1 MRLPLSNG
9 CYIDPTNPALLYD
22 SPDEHSPDEPQGE
35 KVELSQAEKERM
47 ELNKKIEKLKSY
59 VDELTRKDAH
69 FD

>member
-9 CYIDPTNPALLYD
+9 CYIDPCNPALLYD
-22 SPDEHSPDEPQGE
+22 SPDEPQ
-35 KVELSQAEKERM
+35 VEIIKLSQAEKERM
-47 ELNKKIEKLKSY
+47 ELDKKIERLKSY

>member
-9 CYIDPTNPALLYD
+9 CYIDPCNPTLLYD
-22 SPDEHSPDEPQGE
+22 SPDEPQGE
-35 KVELSQAEKERM
+35 TVELSQAEKDRM
-47 ELNKKIEKLKSY
+47 ELDRKIGRLKSY

>member
-9 CYIDPTNPALLYD
+9 CYIDPCNPALLYD
-22 SPDEHSPDEPQGE
+22 SPDEPQGE
-35 KVELSQAEKERM
+35 TIELSQAEKDHM
-47 ELNKKIEKLKSY
+47 ELERKIDKLKSY

>member
-9 CYIDPTNPALLYD
+9 LYIDPCNPALLYD
-22 SPDEHSPDEPQGE
+22 SPDEPQGE
-35 KVELSQAEKERM
+35 TVKLSQAEKDRM
-47 ELNKKIEKLKSY
+47 ELDKKIEKLKSY

>member
-9 CYIDPTNPALLYD
+9 CYIDPCNPALLYD
-22 SPDEHSPDEPQGE
+22 SPDEPQGE
-35 KVELSQAEKERM
+35 TVKLSQAEKDRM
-47 ELNKKIEKLKSY
+47 ELDKKIEKLKSY

>member
-9 CYIDPTNPALLYD
+9 CYIDPCNPALLYD
-22 SPDEHSPDEPQGE
+22 SPDEPQGE
-35 KVELSQAEKERM
+35 TIELSQAEKDRM
-47 ELNKKIEKLKSY
+47 ELEKKIEKLKSY

>member
-9 CYIDPTNPALLYD
+9 YYIDPCNPALLYD
-22 SPDEHSPDEPQGE
+22 SPDEPQGE
-35 KVELSQAEKERM
+35 TVELSQAEKDRM
-47 ELNKKIEKLKSY
+47 ELEKKIEKLKSY

>member
-9 CYIDPTNPALLYD
+9 CYIDPCNPALLYD
-22 SPDEHSPDEPQGE
+22 SPDEPQDETV
-35 KVELSQAEKERM
+35 KLSQAEKDRM
-47 ELNKKIEKLKSY
+47 ELEKKIERLKSY

>member
-9 CYIDPTNPALLYD
+9 CYIDPCNPALLYD
-22 SPDEHSPDEPQGE
+22 SPDEPQGE
-35 KVELSQAEKERM
+35 TIDLSQAEKDRM
-47 ELNKKIEKLKSY
+47 ELGKKIERLKSY

>member
-9 CYIDPTNPALLYD
+9 CYIDPCNPALLYD
-22 SPDEHSPDEPQGE
+22 SPDEPQGE
-35 KVELSQAEKERM
+35 TVKLSQAEKDRM
-47 ELNKKIEKLKSY
+47 ELEKKIERLESY

>member
-9 CYIDPTNPALLYD
+9 CYIDPCNPALLYD
-22 SPDEHSPDEPQGE
+22 SPDEPQGE
-35 KVELSQAEKERM
+35 TVKLSQAEKDRM
-47 ELNKKIEKLKSY
+47 ELDKKIERSKSY

>member
-9 CYIDPTNPALLYD
+9 CYINPCNPALLYD
-22 SPDEHSPDEPQGE
+22 SPDEPQGE
-35 KVELSQAEKERM
+35 TVKLSQAEKDRM
-47 ELNKKIEKLKSY
+47 ELDKKIEKLKSY

>member
-9 CYIDPTNPALLYD
+9 CYIDPCNPALLYD
-22 SPDEHSPDEPQGE
+22 SPDEPQGE
-35 KVELSQAEKERM
+35 TVELSQAEKDRM
-47 ELNKKIEKLKSY
+47 ELDKKIERLKSY

>member
-9 CYIDPTNPALLYD
+9 CYIDPCNPALLYD
-22 SPDEHSPDEPQGE
+22 SPDEPQGE
-35 KVELSQAEKERM
+35 TVELNQAEKDRM
-47 ELNKKIEKLKSY
+47 ELDRKIEKLKSY